1 MNIVV
6 FLAVCSALS
15 VAAVP
20 SVHAVPG
27 TVARAA
33 DSHIHGVVRDSATRA
48 PLHGAVVRVMETG
61 SGLAEPKAT
70 TKGAVTDRTGVFHLH
85 DLTADSLRLR
95 VSFIGYAT
103 ADVPVVLSRSRR
115 EVHLEI
121 LLGPAALRGGEVT
134 VTGERI
140 ANAALPT
147 QQARVL
153 DETEID
159 EHRGQT
165 FADALTQVPGVTLV
179 QTGPGLKKP
188 MINGMMGTRL
198 VLRNNSLVQ
207 EGQQWGIEH
216 APEIDAMSPST
227 ITVVK
232 GPAAVK
238 FGPNALGGVI
248 ELESR
253 PIRKDPG
260 VHGEATVNMFSNGR
274 QGALGAFIESGSVA
288 ALPVAVRAQA
298 SVRMGGDAAAPDYL
312 LNNTGVRELNA
323 SVCAEMNGENSGLRL
338 LGSVFSTTLGIFKGA
353 HIGNAGDMLRAIERG
368 RPASSEPFSYAI
380 TNPRQEV
387 SHASLSARAFAKITS
402 TEKLLVTAGYQV
414 NDRSEFDAHNVRI
427 VGRGTDP
434 LVRAADSLARLAQAL
449 ATPAMN
455 LLLSTGSL
463 DAELE
468 HSLGDDIR
476 GSVGVASIL
485 QVNDRSGTV
494 QLIPDYRLWGVGVFA
509 YENMYVDAWTFS
521 AGARMDMRDLQA
533 QIFDRVT
540 DRRSPQSRRWT
551 NMSAGVG
558 ATWEAREDLS
568 LSGNLST
575 AWRPPQANELY
586 SNDVHHGSAIY
597 EIGDSMLSAE
607 RVTGSDLALHYH
619 SSGVQI
625 DAAGFVNSI
634 DNYIMSVPDPANPTI
649 TIRGTF
655 PTFVFTQMP
664 AVLYGGDVSMIL
676 PIAQRLSVL
685 TQASMVRGR
694 DRQRSEPLLFMPAD
708 RVRVTVHVHG
718 GDVGFVHDAFADVSV
733 LAVRRQTNVV
743 DARDYVEPPMGYATL
758 DLTVGGV
765 MSLPFGSAR
774 VSVSCVNVLN
784 TAYRDYLSQYRYFAD
799 DPGRNIILR
808 WTTSL

>member
-1 MNIVV
+1 MVIAALLV
-6 FLAVCSALS
+6 LASFSAF
-15 VAAVP
+15 
-20 SVHAVPG
+20 
-27 TVARAA
+27 A

-61 SGLAEPKAT
+61 SGLAAPKAT

-134 VTGERI
+134 VTGERV

-260 VHGEATVNMFSNGR
+260 VHGEATVNLFSNGR

-338 LGSVFSTTLGIFKGA
+338 LGSVFSSTLGIFKGA

-387 SHASLSARAFAKITS
+387 SHASVSARAFTNITG

-414 NDRSEFDAHNVRI
+414 NDRSEFDAHNTRI

-434 LVRAADSLARLAQAL
+434 IARAADSLARLAQAL

-485 QVNDRSGTV
+485 QVNRRAGAV
-494 QLIPDYRLWGVGVFA
+494 RLIPDYRLWGVGVFA
-509 YENMYVDAWTFS
+509 YENADVGPLTLS
-521 AGARMDMRDLQA
+521 AGARFDVRSLQA
-533 QIFDRVT
+533 GIVSRTTTQETIQERVWRNLT
-540 DRRSPQSRRWT
+540 
-551 NMSAGVG
+551 AGIG
-558 ATWEAREDLS
+558 ASWKVREDLR
-568 LSGNLST
+568 LSANVST
-575 AWRPPQANELY
+575 AWRPPQVNELY

-597 EIGDSMLSAE
+597 EIGDSTLGSE
-607 RVTGSDLALHYH
+607 RVLGADLGAHYQGG
-619 SSGVQI
+619 GVVL
-625 DAAGFVNSI
+625 DASAFVNTI
-634 DNYIMSVPDPANPTI
+634 ADYIMSVPDPANPTV
-649 TIRGTF
+649 TVRGTF
-655 PTFVFTQMP
+655 PTYRFTQMD
-664 AVLYGGDVSMIL
+664 ARVAGGDVSCTV
-676 PIAQRLSVL
+676 PVSERLSVIAAL
-685 TQASMVRGR
+685 AMVRGMNR
-694 DRQRSEPLLFMPAD
+694 RAGQPLLFMPAD
-708 RVRVTVHVHG
+708 RARITMHVHAE
-718 GDVGFVHDAFADVSV
+718 DVDMAVGVVHDAFADVT
-733 LAVRRQTNVV
+733 LRGVRRQDHVPPGQ
-743 DARDYVEPPMGYATL
+743 DYAEPPPGYALADITIGGMVTMPLGLPARITL
-758 DLTVGGV
+758 
-765 MSLPFGSAR
+765 
-774 VSVSCVNVLN
+774 SCMNILN
-784 TAYRDYLSQYRYFAD
+784 TSYRDYLSQYRYFAD
-799 DPGRNIILR
+799 DAGRNIVLR
-808 WTTSL
+808 WTTSF